1 MAPLSPTGKVS
12 KHTKETQSLTD
23 CLRYFLRASAAG
35 GRPPRHY
42 APWHRLSC
50 VQEANPHVLDDEFI
64 YRFIY
69 NTDCIFGDLLPKP
82 LCDEIPGFLTRI

>member
-35 GRPPRHY
+35 DLHVIT
-42 APWHRLSC
+42 HRLSC

-69 NTDCIFGDLLPKP
+69 TTDYIFGDLLPKP